1 MRVVVW
7 ISEGTW
13 EQCVDGVRALGP
25 GEAEL
30 TLLYVAARD
39 VEDVAKGAHAG
50 LLGRHP
56 PRRPGHELEAVSV
69 EEAEAVLA
77 AALARLGRP
86 ARCVVRR
93 GRVEREVLEACAG
106 AALLVLAR
114 DGAPGEG
121 PRSIGPRARF
131 ILDHARCPVL
141 LVPRD
146 PPLP

>member
-7 ISEGTW
+7 ISESTW
-13 EQCVDGVRALGP
+13 ERCVDGIRALAP
-25 GEAEL
+25 READL

-39 VEDVAKGAHAG
+39 IEEVAEGAHAG

-56 PRRPGHELEAVSV
+56 PRHPGPPLEALSV
-69 EEAEAVLA
+69 EEAEAVLVA
-77 AALARLGRP
+77 AQLRLGRP

-106 AALLVLAR
+106 ADLLVLAR
-114 DGAPGEG
+114 EGPAGEG
-121 PRSIGPRARF
+121 PRSIGPRGRF